1 MKKQERLCGIYK
13 IENKINGKIYIGQSN
28 NIYKRWYSH
37 KNDLKRNVHD
47 NDYLQHA
54 WNKYGEENFEF
65 SIVELCE
72 NNIDILNSREQFYID
87 KFNVIDRKFG
97 YNIKPK
103 ADNSIVDEYTKSKIS
118 NTLKGQYKGEKTP
131 SCKHSEVT
139 IKNIIDDL
147 MNPNLSYVE
156 IANKNNV
163 EVYIVHSIYYKKSWC
178 YLTENICFPKRCK
191 PTFSKLSDKD
201 VEDIISLF
209 YKGLTDNEI
218 AEIYNV
224 SSSPIYAIRSGLN
237 WKHITQK
244 YKDIP
249 RTHQKNP
256 TKLSEEKVKEIKK
269 DLIDGNYSTYRELAN
284 KHGITP
290 QILYGIRTNKYY
302 KNIA

>member
-13 IENKINGKIYIGQSN
+13 IENKINSKVYIGQSN
-28 NIYKRWYSH
+28 NIYKRWYAH
-37 KNDLKRNVHD
+37 KNDLRRNVHD

-72 NNIDILNSREQFYID
+72 NNIDVLNSREQFYID
-87 KFNVIDRKFG
+87 KFNVIDRNLG

-118 NTLKGQYKGEKTP
+118 NTLKGQYKGETTP
-131 SCKHSEVT
+131 SCQHSETT
-139 IKNIIDDL
+139 IKNIINDL
-147 MNPNLSYVE
+147 MNPALSYVE
-156 IANKNNV
+156 IANKNSV
-163 EVYIVHSIYYKKSWC
+163 ETYIVHSVYYKKSWC
-178 YLTENICFPKRCK
+178 YLTENISFPKRSK
-191 PTFSKLSDKD
+191 PTFSKLSEKD
-201 VEDIISLF
+201 VENIIDLF

-218 AEIYNV
+218 AEVYGV
-224 SSSPIYAIRSGLN
+224 SSSSIYAIRSGLS
-237 WKHITQK
+237 WKHITNK

-256 TKLSEEKVKEIKK
+256 TTLSEEKVKEIKQ
-269 DLIDGNYSTYRELAN
+269 DLKAGNYSTYRELASRY
-284 KHGITP
+284 GITP